1 MLGVDFD
8 DFVSLPAVGTR
19 GGILLAWKGS
29 VCNVRE
35 VRVDSFSV
43 SVCFTHEDG
52 QFWWFTGVYGPQ
64 TDALKIQFLQEL
76 CNMRLACVGPWAV
89 GGDFNLI
96 FRAADKNN
104 SNVDRVMMGRF
115 RRFLNDLNLTEVPL
129 MGRKLTWSNEREAP
143 TLVRLDHVFVT
154 MDWEEYF
161 PDCVLQSSAS
171 SISDHCPLLLGL
183 HDFFMGRRWFHFE
196 SFWPWLDGFVEEAQ
210 MSWNQHVDANCPLKK
225 IC

>member
-1 MLGVDFD
+1 MTRHGQELGSLHTSTLDARMPLNIRLNLLAPACCLLILPGPLTVCLPSLPSVRSGTGPCRLTLSLGAATRSMLGVDFD

-76 CNMRLACVGPWAV
+76 CNVRLACVGPWAI
-89 GGDFNLI
+89 GGNFNLI

-104 SNVDRVMMGRF
+104 SNADRVMMGRF
-115 RRFLNDLNLTEVPL
+115 RRFLNVSSSC
-129 MGRKLTWSNEREAP
+129 R
-143 TLVRLDHVFVT
+143 
-154 MDWEEYF
+154 
-161 PDCVLQSSAS
+161 VL
-171 SISDHCPLLLGL
+171 G
-183 HDFFMGRRWFHFE
+183 
-196 SFWPWLDGFVEEAQ
+196 
-210 MSWNQHVDANCPLKK
+210 
-225 IC
+225 